1 MYALSKRVISQYIR
15 TGCRR
20 RLRLDLYRSDKARKT
35 AGVPVKDSARPHLRL
50 LTEQGR
56 QFEREKFAE
65 LVEIFGTRVTSGHPF
80 AFEPGEESVFSP
92 IELCDHIINV
102 QPNDFLLEVEYD
114 VVPGFIAVHGLTDL
128 VDGRAIAGGGTLTM
142 KRVRPDIIRVV
153 PSDGSS
159 RRVIRPDGTMTATP
173 AGDRR
178 TGLRVIDIKA
188 TGEASPAHFT
198 ELAYYGMTLA
208 AWLDHYGYADRFIV
222 LAEAA
227 IWPGKHDASAI
238 RQLEIEERRNHVI
251 DHDLGCYVRA
261 LETDLETMPPEVV
274 LDRVVRFL
282 TVDLRAALG
291 VASWRVLPWHI
302 DHRCGGCDYLGYR
315 WSRHDTPQEGD
326 AESPDQDYCWPTA
339 ERSGHLSRIA
349 GLSEGAC
356 GKLRSRG
363 VGAVAAVSALAPE
376 NPVFDAHQALRAAR
390 TVLRDRA
397 EVLSGHLPARIPHRA
412 GTSAVLPRFA
422 DIRVAISAD
431 YDVGSG
437 LTFAFGYEMTYGVP
451 TSAAGPSATRQFQRR
466 TRPLLVEE
474 KALNTEGAIFHIWLS
489 HLVQEV
495 RDAAQAIIAAKRAHG
510 WGRTDATIQFFI
522 WDRLTFNHL
531 CRLMGR
537 HLLRVQGPAQIPG
550 VDTSLMSWLFP
561 GEATLED
568 ADYVGRDSPI
578 TIVANAINSIL
589 AAPIPHHYSLVEVA
603 HSYFPNRLIRA
614 DGTRWEFRINR
625 FYRDPL
631 SDQIPSERGHEIWNR
646 RSPFRD
652 GDYQAHRQMVR
663 DVVSSKLSAMLAVVE
678 RLTTDLRDQLVAEAP
693 TVNSILNLGDRL
705 ATVPEDGQILYQ
717 HARLMAAAQKLD
729 VDLVMAM
736 PPHER
741 EARFRSVR
749 LDATLIDAQRTAELR
764 QQGLIS
770 LVNQPEIFVFRM
782 SHRSREAKIK
792 AGDFN
797 WSLMPEDAQSRMQ
810 EWSLYRFKS
819 EYPAMA
825 ARLPIEPRDRH
836 IRLREKLRV
845 EIVRFDRNR
854 LMLVAHVSDLFRQA
868 VDRGVFDLNF
878 DAHQRRF
885 GVIDPLAIDYFTHR
899 TLKPALEAIR
909 TPPLA
914 LSRPLFQNP
923 AIARVTRARRPRRYP
938 SVPAERF
945 IWDAERLSREATGRP
960 AAPVLQ
966 ELSRIDPRLTPRQRT
981 AIEYA
986 LTCRLS
992 VWWGPPGTGK
1002 SATAADFIAGLVWQA
1017 RAQGRGIRIG
1027 ITGPTW
1033 VAIDNV
1039 TAKLPEIFAREV
1051 WSDDTMIARLASRP
1065 PARGAMDESLR
1076 RHLVSNDSPAFLDL
1090 GNRLRDPHLIT
1101 IVGGTAERMFKLC
1114 GDGLVPCFDVLLI
1127 DEASQ
1132 MDVAHAIV
1140 AFTKL
1145 TDDASV
1151 VVVGD
1156 HLQMPPIHPI
1166 EAPDGMTHLVGSIY
1180 DFYARYRE
1188 TEPGVIPIVPIM
1200 LNRSF
1205 RSNAEIVDFVRLAG
1219 YGGDLQ
1225 SAHPTLRIGLH
1236 RDRAATRPP
1245 DWPAYVSWGAYLD
1258 LIVSPDRPL
1267 IGLIHPDLYSSQRNE
1282 AEADLVAGLVL
1293 TLHRRGLLN
1302 LERSNVFSY
1311 DDALFFRHGVGIVT
1325 PHRAQQAAILDRLD
1339 ESLPPHVDRAAL
1351 YAAVD
1356 TVERFQGQEKAV
1368 MIASFGLG
1376 DVDQIAAEEEFL
1388 YSLNRFNVI
1397 ASRAKA
1403 KLIVIMSRH
1412 LMDYLP
1418 HDRQALE
1425 ESRLLKH
1432 YATGFLRQSR
1442 AVTIPGF
1449 EAPCELKY

>member
-20 RLRLDLYRSDKARKT
+20 RLRLDLYSSDAARKK
-35 AGVPVKDSARPHLRL
+35 AGAPRKDPARPNLRL

-56 QFEREKFAE
+56 QFEREKFTE
-65 LVEIFGTRVTSGHPF
+65 LVEIFGTHVISGDSRE
-80 AFEPGEESVFSP
+80 FEAGEEYVFTP
-92 IELCDHIINV
+92 IELCDYIINI
-102 QPNDFLLEVEYD
+102 QPNDFLLETEYE
-114 VVPGFIAVHGLTDL
+114 VVPGFVAAHGLTDL
-128 VDGRAIAGGGTLTM
+128 VDGRSIAGGGTLTM
-142 KRVRPDIIRVV
+142 RQVRPDIIHVA

-159 RRVIRPDGTMTATP
+159 RRAILPDGTMTVIP

-178 TGLRVIDIKA
+178 AGLRIIDIKA

-208 AWLDHYGYADRFIV
+208 AWLDHHGYADRFIV

-238 RQLEIEERRNHVI
+238 RQLEIEERRTHVV
-251 DHDLGCYVRA
+251 DRDLGRYLRA
-261 LETDLETMPPEVV
+261 LESDLETMPPEVV
-274 LDRVVRFL
+274 LDRIVRFL
-282 TVDLRAALG
+282 TIDLRAALA
-291 VASWRVLPWHI
+291 VTNWRELPLYI
-302 DHRCGGCDYLGYR
+302 GYRCGGCDYLGYR
-315 WSRHDTPQEGD
+315 WSRYDTPQEGD
-326 AESPDQDYCWPTA
+326 MESLDQDYCWPTA
-339 ERSGHLSRIA
+339 ESSGDLSRIT

-397 EVLSGHLPARIPHRA
+397 QVLSGNLPARIPSRA

-431 YDVGSG
+431 YDIGSG

-451 TSAAGPSATRQFQRR
+451 TSAEGPSATRQFQRR
-466 TRPLLVEE
+466 VRPLLVEE
-474 KALNTEGAIFHIWLS
+474 KSLNTEGEIFHIWLS
-489 HLVQEV
+489 HLVQEI
-495 RDAAQAIIAAKRAHG
+495 RDAAQAITAAKRAQA
-510 WGRTDATIQFFI
+510 WRRTDATIQFFI

-537 HLLRVQGPAQIPG
+537 HLLRVQGPARIPD

-578 TIVANAINSIL
+578 TIVADTINSIL

-614 DGTRWEFRINR
+614 DGTRWEFRVNR

-631 SDQIPSERGHEIWNR
+631 SDQIPPERGQEIWNR

-663 DVVSSKLSAMLAVVE
+663 NVVSSKLSAILAIVE
-678 RLTTDLRDQLVAEAP
+678 RLTTDLRDELVAEAP
-693 TVNSILNLGDRL
+693 TVDSILNLGDRL
-705 ATVPEDGQILYQ
+705 PTVPEDGQILYQ
-717 HARLMAAAQKLD
+717 HARLMAAAQRLD

-749 LDATLIDAQRTAELR
+749 LEATLTGAQRAAELR
-764 QQGLIS
+764 RQGLTS
-770 LVNQPEIFVFRM
+770 LANQPEIFVFRV

-792 AGDFN
+792 EGDFN

-810 EWSLYRFKS
+810 EWSLYKFKS
-819 EYPAMA
+819 EYPAIA
-825 ARLPIEPRDRH
+825 ARLPIEPRDRN
-836 IRLREKLRV
+836 IRLRERLRI
-845 EIVRFDRNR
+845 EIVRFDRNQ
-854 LMLVAHVSDLFRQA
+854 LMLVAHVSDLFRLA
-868 VDRGVFDLNF
+868 VDRGIFDLNF

-885 GVIDPLAIDYFTHR
+885 GVIDPLAIDYFTRR

-923 AIARVTRARRPRRYP
+923 AITRVTRARRPRRYP

-960 AAPVLQ
+960 AEPVLQ
-966 ELSRIDPRLTPRQRT
+966 ALSRIDPRLTPRQRT
-981 AIEYA
+981 AIKHA

-992 VWWGPPGTGK
+992 IWWGPPGTGK

-1017 RAQGRGIRIG
+1017 RSQGRGIRIG

-1039 TAKLPEIFAREV
+1039 TAKLPAIFARAG

-1076 RHLVSNDSPAFLDL
+1076 RHLVSNDSSAFLDL

-1412 LMDYLP
+1412 LVDYLP